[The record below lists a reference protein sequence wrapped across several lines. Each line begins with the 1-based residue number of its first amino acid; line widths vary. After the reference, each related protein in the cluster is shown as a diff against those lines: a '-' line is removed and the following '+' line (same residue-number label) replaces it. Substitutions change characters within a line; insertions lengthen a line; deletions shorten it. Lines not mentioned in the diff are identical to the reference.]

1 MKKHFA
7 AVLAIL
13 LIAGLTGCGRRNGA
27 GKGQDYFC
35 GTVLAVYESSVLVEC
50 TDSGS
55 GAVSAG
61 SEASVSMD
69 VVAAD
74 GAPELTMGDAVKVVF
89 SGVQESDPLGFDTVF
104 AIYLLDE
111 DGEVLA

>member
-1 MKKHFA
+1 
-7 AVLAIL
+7 
-13 LIAGLTGCGRRNGA
+13 
-27 GKGQDYFC
+27 
-35 GTVLAVYESSVLVEC
+35 
-50 TDSGS
+50 
-55 GAVSAG
+55 
-61 SEASVSMD
+61 MD
-69 VVAAD
+69 VVSAN